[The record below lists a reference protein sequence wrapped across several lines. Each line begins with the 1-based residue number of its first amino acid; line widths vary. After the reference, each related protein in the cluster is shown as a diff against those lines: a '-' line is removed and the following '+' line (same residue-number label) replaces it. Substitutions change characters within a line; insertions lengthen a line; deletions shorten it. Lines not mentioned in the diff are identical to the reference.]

1 MKAAEVPLA
10 LLSDLVEV
18 CSEKRVDA
26 ARTLNVFA
34 RRLREAERVTKA
46 GRGRGAARMSYLDGA
61 RFLIACAATD
71 RPERAADA
79 EAVFSNMVWESEM
92 LSGPR
97 SWLRKDDAPTL
108 DLALANLL
116 GAIAHGEIDRYNE
129 ARAEKRAD
137 GKPVVLTPPIF
148 DLVIFRSSVAALIRF
163 PDAEYR
169 FQHPT
174 MAAVCAASTY
184 AEQQP
189 LLEAFERETDRFR
202 SGKNIVVTLE
212 ADLLRSIATII
223 EGGDLARLTAGS
235 EDE

>member
-1 MKAAEVPLA
+1 MKSAEVPLA

-92 LSGPR
+92 RSGPR

-116 GAIAHGEIDRYNE
+116 GAIGHGEIDRYNQ
-129 ARAEKRAD
+129 ARAQDRA
-137 GKPVVLTPPIF
+137 GHVLTPPIF

-184 AEQQP
+184 AEQHP

-202 SGKNIVVTLE
+202 SGKNIVVTFE
-212 ADLLRSIATII
+212 AGLLRSIATII